1 MRDPDGVYLSTTDE
15 DIARA
20 GKNPFFG
27 AAPIRSS
34 VPHGETRLAAAAP
47 RFRCG
52 NLRGIPDYPGSR
64 QGGNLDPLTQASR
77 AEGAVRAYQYTCWS
91 ARR

>member
-1 MRDPDGVYLSTTDE
+1 MRDPDVVYLVTTDE

-27 AAPIRSS
+27 SATIRGY
-34 VPHGETRLAAAAP
+34 VPHGETRWASAVP
-47 RFRCG
+47 RFRSG
-52 NLRGIPDYPGSR
+52 NLRGLPDYPGSR